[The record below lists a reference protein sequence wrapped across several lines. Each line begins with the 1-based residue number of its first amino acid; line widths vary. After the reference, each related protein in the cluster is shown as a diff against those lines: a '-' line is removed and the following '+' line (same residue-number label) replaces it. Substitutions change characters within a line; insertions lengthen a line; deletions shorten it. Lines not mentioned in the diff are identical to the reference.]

1 MPAIFGMPPLTAD
14 NIRDI
19 LHLQPHPI
27 EGGYFAE
34 TYRSEL
40 KIPDDVV
47 GPAYAGER
55 LIGTAIFYLLT
66 PETFSALHRL
76 PGDELF
82 HFYLGDPVEMLHLHP
97 DGQSELFTLGQD
109 IAAGMRLQHCVPGR
123 CWQGS
128 RLFSGGSYALL
139 GTTMSP
145 GFDYADYV
153 VGNRETL
160 IRKYPECKEIIAALT
175 R

>member
-1 MPAIFGMPPLTAD
+1 MPLTAD
-14 NIRDI
+14 KIRAM

-27 EGGYFAE
+27 EGGYFSE
-34 TYRSEL
+34 TYRSEMKL
-40 KIPDDVV
+40 GADVL
-47 GPAYAGER
+47 GAAYSGER

-66 PETFSALHRL
+66 PETFSAMHKL

-82 HFYLGDPVEMLHLHP
+82 HFYLGDPIEMLQLRP
-97 DGQSELFTLGQD
+97 DGGDEIITLGQD
-109 IAAGMRLQHCVPGR
+109 IVSGMRLQHCVPGG

-128 RLFSGGSYALL
+128 RLIRGGAYALL

-145 GFDYADYV
+145 GFDYADYE
-153 VGNRETL
+153 VGKRDELT
-160 IRKYPECKEIIAALT
+160 RKYPERKDMIRSLT

>member
-1 MPAIFGMPPLTAD
+1 MAALTAEKV
-14 NIRDI
+14 RE
-19 LHLQPHPI
+19 LLQLRPHPI

-34 TYRSEL
+34 TYRSGAKVPQGVL
-40 KIPDDVV
+40 

-66 PETFSALHRL
+66 PDTFSAMHKL

-82 HFYLGDPVEMLHLHP
+82 HFYLGDPVEMLQLNG
-97 DGQSELFTLGQD
+97 DGSSHTFVLGQD
-109 IAAGMRLQHCVPGR
+109 IAAGMRLQHCVPGG

-128 RLFSGGSYALL
+128 QLIAGGAFALL

-153 VGNRETL
+153 TGDREAL
-160 IRKYPECKEIIAALT
+160 SRSWPERAALISSLT
-175 R
+175 RR

>member
-1 MPAIFGMPPLTAD
+1 MQPLTAD
-14 NIRDI
+14 KIREI

-40 KIPDDVV
+40 KLGGNIL
-47 GPAYAGER
+47 GPAYSGDR

-66 PETFSALHRL
+66 PDTFSAMHKL

-82 HFYLGDPVEMLHLHP
+82 HFYLGDPVEMLQLHP
-97 DGQSELFTLGQD
+97 DGRSEIINLGQD
-109 IAAGMRLQHCVPGR
+109 IAAGMRLQHCVPGGS
-123 CWQGS
+123 WQGS
-128 RLFSGGSYALL
+128 RLIPGGSWALL

-145 GFDYADYV
+145 GFDYADYA
-153 VGNRETL
+153 VGHRDGL
-160 IRKYPECKEIIAALT
+160 IRKHKEHKNIIAALT

>member
-1 MPAIFGMPPLTAD
+1 VPPALTAEKLRELL
-14 NIRDI
+14 NLR
-19 LHLQPHPI
+19 PHPI

-34 TYRSEL
+34 TYRSAL
-40 KIPDDVV
+40 KIGQEIL
-47 GPAYAGER
+47 GPAYSGER
-55 LIGTAIFYLLT
+55 LVGTAIFYLLT
-66 PETFSALHRL
+66 PETFSAMHKL

-82 HFYLGDPVEMLHLHP
+82 HFYLGDPVEMLQLQP
-97 DGQSELFTLGQD
+97 NGQSDVIVLGQD
-109 IAAGMRLQHCVPGR
+109 IAAGMRLQHNVPGG

-128 RLFSGGSYALL
+128 RLVPGGDYALL

-153 VGNRETL
+153 TGSRDELTT
-160 IRKYPECKEIIAALT
+160 RYPERAAMIAART

>member
-1 MPAIFGMPPLTAD
+1 MLNAAK
-14 NIRDI
+14 IREL
-19 LHLQPHPI
+19 LHLEPHPI

-34 TYRSEL
+34 TYRSREKVPQGAL
-40 KIPDDVV
+40 
-47 GPAYAGER
+47 GAAYMGER
-55 LIGTAIFYLLT
+55 LMGTAIFYLLT
-66 PETFSALHRL
+66 PETFSAIHKL

-82 HFYLGDPVEMLHLHP
+82 HFYLGDPVEMVQLQP
-97 DGQSELFTLGQD
+97 DGAGEILVLGQD
-109 IAAGMRLQHCVPGR
+109 IEAGMRLQHAVPGG

-128 RLFSGGSYALL
+128 RLIAGGEFALL

-153 VGNRETL
+153 TGQREGLTAQ
-160 IRKYPECKEIIAALT
+160 YPQFAERIKALT

>member
-1 MPAIFGMPPLTAD
+1 MPPLTAD
-14 NIRDI
+14 NIHDI

-27 EGGYFAE
+27 EGGYFVE

-40 KIPDDVV
+40 KVPGDVI
-47 GPAYAGER
+47 GSAYAGER
-55 LIGTAIFYLLT
+55 RIGTAIFYLLT
-66 PETFSALHRL
+66 PDTFSALHKL

-82 HFYLGDPVEMLHLHP
+82 HFYLGDPVEMLQLYP
-97 DGQSELFTLGQD
+97 DGQSETFTLGQD
-109 IAAGMRLQHCVPGR
+109 ITAGMRLQHCVPGG

-128 RLFSGGSYALL
+128 RLIAGGSYALL

-153 VGNRETL
+153 VGNREEL
-160 IRKYPECKEIIAALT
+160 IRRYPEHKEIIAGLT